1 MRLMT
6 SDYSDHSA
14 TENEPLWTADDVAK
28 YLKLPRKKVYEL
40 PITRVQLSSRR
51 VRFLRSD
58 VMAYTKRQRG

>member
-1 MRLMT
+1 MT

-28 YLKLPRKKVYEL
+28 YLKLHRKKVYEL

-58 VMAYTKRQRG
+58 VLAYTKRQRA